1 MQSLPVFISSASCRA
16 QVIIKRKKQ
25 ISKTTL
31 LFIHIQTKKAD
42 KYEGGSRVLSFSHN
56 TRRFQ
61 IQGVCFKS
69 GDLIMGIAVMGLV
82 CRNQGLQLWLHELEL

>member
-42 KYEGGSRVLSFSHN
+42 KFQGGGVDSFPFAIILEGSKFRGFAL
-56 TRRFQ
+56 
-61 IQGVCFKS
+61 
-69 GDLIMGIAVMGLV
+69 
-82 CRNQGLQLWLHELEL
+82 NQEI